1 MSPRAFQSCSPPEP
15 PLGKGSFCDL
25 FFFYF
30 KNKLKKLSGFK
41 KKKPLLCV
49 PCSLEA
55 WSVALWK
62 GGFYYRF
69 LIIIKKEGGRNLS

>member
-1 MSPRAFQSCSPPEP
+1 MIY
-15 PLGKGSFCDL
+15 